1 MTTGSI
7 KHELVVGFNLSKTD
21 TNSKSLFNETTP
33 LDVFNPVYGSGTEA
47 SLPDFDIK
55 NTAQQLGFYLQDQ
68 ITLAE
73 NFKVLL
79 GGRYYSIPIR
89 AFDRYFGLGRKLLN
103 PSFPNKAIS
112 LTAQRQGDRT
122 RSSRIEVGGRGAHA
136 MTITIAILSQDDI
149 DILKNIDPDVFDDAI
164 DLPRAIEFL
173 ADPRHHL
180 VVAIDNNLVIGFVFA
195 VHYVHPDKPLPELWI
210 NEIGVAATHQR
221 QGIGKRLMNTVL
233 EVGRELGCEVA
244 WVLTDRDNTAA
255 MSLYASVGN
264 PQAPSNH
271 VMFSFDLE

>member
-1 MTTGSI
+1 MGNY
-7 KHELVVGFNLSKTD
+7 HCVQ
-21 TNSKSLFNETTP
+21 P
-33 LDVFNPVYGSGTEA
+33 
-47 SLPDFDIK
+47 
-55 NTAQQLGFYLQDQ
+55 
-68 ITLAE
+68 
-73 NFKVLL
+73 
-79 GGRYYSIPIR
+79 
-89 AFDRYFGLGRKLLN
+89 
-103 PSFPNKAIS
+103 
-112 LTAQRQGDRT
+112 QGDKT

-136 MTITIAILSQDDI
+136 MTITIAIPNQDDI

-164 DLPRAIEFL
+164 NLPRAIEFL

-180 VVAIDNNLVIGFVFA
+180 VVAIDHNLVIGFVSA

-221 QGIGKRLMNTVL
+221 QGIGKRLINKVL

-264 PQAPSNH
+264 AEAPSNH
-271 VMFSFDLE
+271 VMFSFDLEYVNPDTVLIALS